1 MNGRNEVLTW
11 LETDAPLILL
21 SGVNLTDWEG
31 IDPPSRGRVV
41 EAKFRWSDEAAPATD
56 YDRACDIND
65 YIGLI
70 SVGRGMGLILNDMP
84 MDTAW
89 KYFGDNGGGLFIRYM
104 YADSVAA
111 VLSASHKVP
120 AESWEA
126 TGLIFTV
133 DGGPLYLFDSTYNGK
148 DLSDTEYLVIQMS
161 PGTYSIETAV
171 HENERTGI
179 VLHRFLPI

>member
-1 MNGRNEVLTW
+1 MNDEYEDLLW
-11 LETDAPLILL
+11 LEHEAPLILL
-21 SGVNLTDWEG
+21 SAANLADWEG
-31 IDPPSRGRVV
+31 IDPPSGGRAVD
-41 EAKFRWSDEAAPATD
+41 ANFRWGDEAAPATD

-65 YIGLI
+65 YVGLI

-84 MDTAW
+84 MNTAW
-89 KYFGDNGGGLFIRYM
+89 KAFRDNRGGLFIRHM

-126 TGLIFTV
+126 TGLTFTV

-148 DLSDTEYLVIQMS
+148 DLSDTEYLIIQIS
-161 PGTYSIETAV
+161 PGNYSIETAV
-171 HENERTGI
+171 YENERTGI
-179 VLHRFLPI
+179 VLHRFLPV

>member
-1 MNGRNEVLTW
+1 MNGRNEALTW

-21 SGVNLTDWEG
+21 SEANLADWEG
-31 IDPPSRGRVV
+31 IDPPSGGRVV
-41 EAKFRWSDEAAPATD
+41 EANFRWGDEAAPATD

-70 SVGRGMGLILNDMP
+70 SVGSGMALILNDMP

-89 KYFGDNGGGLFIRYM
+89 KAFGDNRGGLFIRYM

-111 VLSASHKVP
+111 ALSAVDQVP
-120 AESWEA
+120 AESWQA

-133 DGGPLYLFDSTYNGK
+133 DAEPLYLFDSAYTGK
-148 DLSDTEYLVIQMS
+148 DLANTEYLVIQMS

-171 HENERTGI
+171 YENESAGI
-179 VLHRFLPI
+179 VLHRLFPV